1 MALLNFATTYDEVK
15 GNLTLSQSNK
25 GDYIKLYFT
34 KDGHIISHGVDY
46 IPWGAEGT
54 IPITRLPVNND
65 EASGDYLWDSATI
78 QSKINESFA
87 ANDAMRFKGTIGLT
101 SVNNY
106 TINGAA
112 AEFPSKTAEVGD
124 TYRVVTAGSYANINC
139 EVGDLL
145 ICIKADATGKTTA
158 WTVAQTNIN
167 GQIQHN
173 INGVPRNFYS
183 NDSQSFD
190 IFAPVVSGAVGQ
202 VLISNGPKTNPIW
215 ANQSDIKAGDLED
228 SVKKAL
234 FTVLSYANDEL
245 TVTIGGTTKS
255 ATIRGRRA
263 INVNSAQALTTA
275 DSTALNFVSGDGV
288 SFAWDNKNK
297 SLSVTANTD
306 YTTDLVNK
314 NYAVKVDTNQQLYVN
329 VPWTDTTYGVVSKSA
344 DGLAPQVIT
353 TNTESI
359 NQDFYLLA
367 STNGQATPS
376 WYKLPMNS
384 FSNTWRTIQING
396 KSIGDNIL
404 NLIAGDHI
412 TLNNT
417 NGQVTI
423 DAAWRTIKVGGTS
436 IEDKSLNFMP
446 TGDIYVKTADQN
458 ADTDEFDV
466 GFGIA
471 WYNVSTGAY
480 EYE

>member
-15 GNLTLSQSNK
+15 GNLSLSQSNK

-54 IPITRLPVNND
+54 IPINRLPVKND
-65 EASGDYLWDSATI
+65 EASNNYLWDSATI
-78 QSKINESFA
+78 QSKINESFT

-101 SVNNY
+101 SINNY
-106 TINGAA
+106 TINGVA

-124 TYRVVTAGSYANINC
+124 TYRVVTAGSYAGTYC

-167 GQIQHN
+167 GQIQHT
-173 INGVPRNFYS
+173 INGIPRNFYS

-202 VLISNGPKTNPIW
+202 VLVSNGPKKNPIW

-263 INVNSAQALTTA
+263 VNVNSAQALTTA

-306 YTTDLVNK
+306 YTTDAVNK
-314 NYAVKVDTNQQLYVN
+314 NYAVKTDTSQQLYVN
-329 VPWTDTTYGVVSKSA
+329 VPWTDTTYGVVTKSA
-344 DGLAPQVIT
+344 DGLTPQVIN
-353 TNTESI
+353 TNTDLI

-367 STNGQATPS
+367 SADGQATPS
-376 WYKLPMNS
+376 WYKMPINS

-412 TLNNT
+412 ALNNT

-423 DAAWRTIKVGGTS
+423 DATWRTIKVGGTS

>member
-15 GNLTLSQSNK
+15 GNLSLSQSNK

-46 IPWGAEGT
+46 IPWGATGI
-54 IPITRLPVNND
+54 IPINRLPINND
-65 EASGDYLWDSATI
+65 EASDKYLWDSVTI
-78 QSKINESFA
+78 QNKINQSFA
-87 ANDAMRFKGTIGLT
+87 ANDAMRFKGTIGLI
-101 SVNNY
+101 SIDNY
-106 TINGAA
+106 TINGTK

-124 TYRVVTAGSYANINC
+124 TYRVVTAGSYANAQC

-145 ICIKADATGKTTA
+145 ICIKADPTGKTTA

-167 GQIQHN
+167 GQIQHT
-173 INGVPRNFYS
+173 INGIPRNFYS

-202 VLISNGPKTNPIW
+202 VLVSNGPKKNPIW
-215 ANQSDIKAGDLED
+215 ANQSDIIAGGLVD
-228 SVKKAL
+228 SAKKAL

-288 SFAWDNKNK
+288 SFAWDSKGK
-297 SLSVTANTD
+297 SLSVSANTD

-314 NYAVKVDTNQQLYVN
+314 NYAVKTDTNQQLYVN
-329 VPWTDTTYGVVSKSA
+329 VPWTNTTYGVVSKSA
-344 DGLAPQVIT
+344 DGLAPQVIN
-353 TNTESI
+353 TNATLI

-367 STNGQATPS
+367 SSDGQATPS
-376 WYKLPMNS
+376 WYKMPISS

-396 KSIGDNIL
+396 KSIGNNIL

-412 TLNNT
+412 ALNNT

-423 DAAWRTIKVGGTS
+423 DATWRTIKVGGTS

>member
-15 GNLTLSQSNK
+15 GNLSLSQSNK

-54 IPITRLPVNND
+54 IPINRLPVKND
-65 EASGDYLWDSATI
+65 EASNNYLWDSATI
-78 QSKINESFA
+78 QSKINESFT

-101 SVNNY
+101 SINNY
-106 TINGAA
+106 TINGVA

-124 TYRVVTAGSYANINC
+124 TYRVVTAGSYAGTYC

-167 GQIQHN
+167 GQIQHT
-173 INGVPRNFYS
+173 INGIPRNFYS

-202 VLISNGPKTNPIW
+202 VLVSNGPKKNPIW

-263 INVNSAQALTTA
+263 VNVNSVQALTTA

-306 YTTDLVNK
+306 YTTDAVNK
-314 NYAVKVDTNQQLYVN
+314 NYAVKTDTSQQLYVN
-329 VPWTDTTYGVVSKSA
+329 VPWTDTTYGVVTKSA
-344 DGLAPQVIT
+344 DGLTPQVIN
-353 TNTESI
+353 TNTDLI

-367 STNGQATPS
+367 SADGQATPS
-376 WYKLPMNS
+376 WYKMPINS

-412 TLNNT
+412 ALNNT

-423 DAAWRTIKVGGTS
+423 DATWRTIKVGGTS

-471 WYNVSTGAY
+471 WYNVSSGAY